1 MEEEKYQ
8 TTLVN
13 ELEMEEMFL
22 QLKGRKVC
30 K

>member
-13 ELEMEEMFL
+13 ELEVEEMFL

-30 K
+30 L

>member
-13 ELEMEEMFL
+13 DLVVEEMCL

-30 K
+30 L